1 MPYRA
6 GYHSKYKHRTRAR
19 RHAAGVIGRAWRKR
33 RKPSN
38 KRWTNKKLTVR
49 VKRLLKMNAI
59 KHHYVMSGPDLTN
72 LGAPVV
78 LSLTGIGAGESSE
91 THEGN
96 SIVLRSLSVR
106 CRVSVENTGTS
117 ANINKPTRYNLM
129 LVSSVLDTGLADV
142 PTYASLFDTSTAP
155 SSFLVSDCFRQLNSE
170 SLGKVK
176 ILKSVSGTLQPQQG
190 IIETVNPW
198 VPGAASYPSFKYI
211 TFTIDMSRARI
222 NYRENTSIALNRNYY
237 LMYTSNAVGTGNN
250 LGITFNV
257 ASKLT
262 FRDIE

>member
-6 GYHSKYKHRTRAR
+6 GYHKKYRQKTRAR
-19 RHAAGVIGRAWRKR
+19 RHAAGVIGRAWRKKR
-33 RKPSN
+33 AN
-38 KRWTNKKLTVR
+38 KRWSNKKLTTR
-49 VKRLLKMNAI
+49 VKRLQHMNAI
-59 KHHYVMSGPDLTN
+59 KHHYVLSGPDLTN

-78 LSLTGIGAGESSE
+78 LGLTGIGAGESSE

-106 CRVSVENTGTS
+106 ARVSVENTGTS

-142 PTYASLFDTSTAP
+142 PTYPALFDTSTAP
-155 SSFLVSDCFRQLNSE
+155 SSFLISDCFRKLDVE

-198 VPGAASYPSFKYI
+198 VPGAASYPSFKWI
-211 TFTIDMSRARI
+211 TFTIDLSRAKI
-222 NYRENTSIALNRNYY
+222 TYREGSSIALNRNYY

-257 ASKLT
+257 ASKMT
-262 FRDIE
+262 FRDVE